1 MEQLLYFML
10 LLLFIGITFFAII
23 VLLLILKDRK
33 HMYNQKQQP
42 RAFYNTKK

>member
-10 LLLFIGITFFAII
+10 LLFFI
-23 VLLLILKDRK
+23 VLLLFASLVLLIVLKDRK

-42 RAFYNTKK
+42 KAFYNTKK

>member
-10 LLLFIGITFFAII
+10 LLFFI
-23 VLLLILKDRK
+23 VLLLFGSLVLILIIKDRK

-42 RAFYNTKK
+42 KAFYNTKK